1 MPRTL
6 LWCLFLN
13 RKNGAQKSQ
22 VTCPRSLSL
31 VSSWAGIQTPLMHLI
46 TKLHCFPLVKG
57 NSTLKYRTQNYK
69 TAIWGQVPWV
79 CIHFLTEYSQ
89 NPCERNTTTLV
100 ILQMRKQRPWEN
112 VLLVVPQGQVV
123 GKALKP
129 RSSETVALP
138 VPSVQP
144 ILPFAGGGPGAT
156 RPGQGWR
163 TERTEGALTCS
174 SLWGHLVFKD
184 DSEIPNLS
192 QFQEP
197 QGQLPSAP
205 RIRRAL
211 SPWPDLWF

>member
-31 VSSWAGIQTPLMHLI
+31 VSSWAGIQTHLMHLI

-57 NSTLKYRTQNYK
+57 KSILQYKTQNYK

-89 NPCERNTTTLV
+89 NPCERNTLLLSFYRWGNGGLERTSCWWSHRGRWWGKNSSPDHLR
-100 ILQMRKQRPWEN
+100 LQLCLSHLYNQLC
-112 VLLVVPQGQVV
+112 LLQGV
-123 GKALKP
+123 GLEQ
-129 RSSETVALP
+129 SG
-138 VPSVQP
+138 Q
-144 ILPFAGGGPGAT
+144 
-156 RPGQGWR
+156 GQGWR
-163 TERTEGALTCS
+163 TERTESALTCS

-184 DSEIPNLS
+184 DSQIPNLS
-192 QFQEP
+192 QFQ
-197 QGQLPSAP
+197 
-205 RIRRAL
+205 
-211 SPWPDLWF
+211 